1 MAHLHPTPQGHL
13 QLDGS
18 LASLGITREL
28 IGNAKLWLYPDGWNQ
43 KLWGWDAVICC
54 VTSLPG
60 DFDALVISLGRGE
73 LGG

>member
-1 MAHLHPTPQGHL
+1 MQ
-13 QLDGS
+13 
-18 LASLGITREL
+18 
-28 IGNAKLWLYPDGWNQ
+28 NLWLYPDRWNQ